1 EDGMDRQC
9 SGGVSGGQVALG
21 RRDRAPL
28 QRPVLSATRR
38 DAVGGG
44 VRGGRSPWGGHVRA
58 MRLLTGVAI
67 DGRVVEMALPS
78 DIPVAHLML
87 DLLAALGTEAGRLKL
102 RRVDGT
108 WLDLERSLGDQGCA
122 TGGVVCLEAP
132 EVQSHGRHH
141 DPVAELVERGPPV
154 ELIADAAVPAVIG
167 AAAAVGLLAL
177 TDRSAPVVVALAPCA
192 WALLPWL
199 AGSSIALRRV
209 STLMATLSLM
219 VSAAA
224 LAAAGPVAAHRPL
237 G

>member
-1 EDGMDRQC
+1 
-9 SGGVSGGQVALG
+9 
-21 RRDRAPL
+21 
-28 QRPVLSATRR
+28 
-38 DAVGGG
+38 
-44 VRGGRSPWGGHVRA
+44 

-78 DIPVAHLML
+78 DIPVAHLMPE
-87 DLLAALGTEAGRLKL
+87 LLAALGTEDGRLKL
-102 RRVDGT
+102 RRVDGS
-108 WLDLERSLGDQGCA
+108 WFDLERSLGDQGCV

-237 G
+237 EMALDGCVAVVALAHVARRRSTSAILRVGLGAVEWVSLAAVIPLASFAAGWSRW